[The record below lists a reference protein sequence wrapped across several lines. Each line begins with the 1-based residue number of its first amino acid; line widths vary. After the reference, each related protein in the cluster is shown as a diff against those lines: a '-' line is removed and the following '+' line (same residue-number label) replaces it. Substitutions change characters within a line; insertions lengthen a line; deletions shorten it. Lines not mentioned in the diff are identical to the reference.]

1 MTVQRSDIC
10 IPVAGAELAAWLY
23 LPAQPGPHPVV
34 VMSHGFSCVKEQYLD
49 RFALYFAEAG
59 LAVVLFDHRN
69 FGASSGEPRQEA
81 DPVQQARD
89 YRDVITH
96 LALLPDLDDARVGI
110 WGTSYSGGHVLQ
122 VAAYDRRVKCVV
134 AQVPTISGYEQT
146 RSRVPP
152 ARMAAVQQGFAD
164 ERLRRARG
172 EPASLRP
179 VIANQPGQ
187 TCVFDSDDA
196 NAYFRAASELAPAWR
211 NEVTL
216 ATSEMACEYEPGA
229 HIERIS
235 PTPLMMIVARNDV
248 ITPTDL
254 ALSAYN
260 RALEPKQLVLL
271 PGGHFDAYTANFE
284 DAAMAARNWF
294 VQHLIA
300 TRIR

>member
-1 MTVQRSDIC
+1 MTVPRSNIH
-10 IPVAGAELAAWLY
+10 IPVAGAQLAAWLY

-49 RFALYFAEAG
+49 RFALCFAEAG

-96 LALLPDLDDARVGI
+96 LALLPDLDDTRIGI

-122 VAAYDRRVKCVV
+122 IAAYDRRVKCVV

-146 RSRVPP
+146 RRRVPP

-179 VIANQPGQ
+179 VIASQPGQ
-187 TCVFDSDDA
+187 ACVFDSDDA
-196 NAYFRAASELAPAWR
+196 TAYFRAASELAPAWR

-271 PGGHFDAYTANFE
+271 PGGHFDAYTVSFE
-284 DAAMAARNWF
+284 DAAIPASNWF
-294 VQHLIA
+294 VQHLVA
-300 TRIR
+300 AQSA